1 MINAVKTSR
10 QEDGKQVLDVDFSAW
25 GEGLAFELR
34 LYVSLW
40 GWSGLGGGALGAETS
55 LADTRDRIQ
64 EGKAGGGERW
74 TMD

>member
-10 QEDGKQVLDVDFSAW
+10 QDDGQQMLEVSFSAW

-40 GWSGLGGGALGAETS
+40 GWSGLDRGDLGVGTS
-55 LADTRDRIQ
+55 LADTRDKKQ
-64 EGKAGGGERW
+64 EGKSGSGEW
-74 TMD
+74 